1 MEHVSTFT
9 ADLSPAQHAAAALPQ
24 ADCAWTA
31 LEAAFRQAH
40 ADERAAMSERIEAG
54 HARASTLPEADQ
66 RNWPLIC
73 ALPEVAP
80 FVAAEREA
88 QRLSVAAT
96 RALVSAFAPDWRAWA
111 VQFNVVRE
119 EINDVLNPL
128 APDSRKA
135 IRKRG
140 DKDFPGTHLA
150 FEIHHYALA
159 AHAGLIGQDVID
171 RIPKLLLRFATKVGV
186 GLRDTGDALIEEV
199 GFLTLYEGAL
209 RLAGHVAVPASPTNG
224 ELRNGSALDAI
235 LEESDRKFS
244 ASAYLSDDKHAPE
257 IAALDNAANE
267 LHNEFIRAPIQST
280 GDALAKLRWIYR
292 GYAAGHTE
300 REPEVLRQLMSY
312 FGADPVEVL
321 KSDQFCDLFDTE
333 DEARPRRPEAEPVLL
348 AAE

>member
-1 MEHVSTFT
+1 MKYATTFATNLTPVPAVT
-9 ADLSPAQHAAAALPQ
+9 ALAP
-24 ADCAWTA
+24 ADCPWTA
-31 LEAAFRQAH
+31 LEAAFHQAH
-40 ADERAAMSERIEAG
+40 ADERAAMSERIGAG

-73 ALPEVAP
+73 TLPEVAP

-128 APDSRKA
+128 APDSRKE
-135 IRKRG
+135 IRKHG

-186 GLRDTGDALIEEV
+186 GLRDTGDALVEEV

-209 RLAGHVAVPASPTNG
+209 RLAGHVASPPASTNREFRAVSG
-224 ELRNGSALDAI
+224 LCAI

-244 ASAYLSDDKHAPE
+244 ASAFLSDDKHAAE
-257 IAALDNAANE
+257 IAALDDAAND
-267 LHNEFIRAPIQST
+267 LHNQFIRAPIASNA
-280 GDALAKLRWIYR
+280 DAVTKLRWVYR

-300 REPEVLRQLMSY
+300 REPEVLRQLMAY
-312 FGADPVEVL
+312 LGADPVEVL

-333 DEARPRRPEAEPVLL
+333 DEARPKRPDAEPALL